1 MKKKLYVAAILFLN
15 AAASF
20 AADFVWGD
28 SDSGVCYSVSGK
40 VSPVVEQAIS
50 MFRDDIRQVVGCLP
64 EAVRS
69 DKATISIVQLDKA
82 TVSVK
87 KALMSAGVPVDEL
100 AGRKD
105 GFSLSVSGGK
115 VYVVGNNGRG
125 TAYGLLELSRKAG
138 VSPWIW
144 WGDVV
149 PEKKSRL
156 VIADGFNTLQSPSV
170 EYRGVFLNDED
181 WTLRPWSTYNYE
193 PGGRFWNIGPKTNK
207 RVFQLLLR
215 LRANAVWPAMHTG
228 TPGFFTIPGNREMA
242 DSFDIAGGTSHCE
255 PLLRNNVAEWNT
267 AERGRYNYIT
277 NRKAVQDYWIE
288 RLREVKGS
296 EKLYTIGMRGIHD
309 GSMEG
314 VKTMKEKTEALQQVI
329 DDQREMLGKHID
341 KDVESIPQVFVPY
354 KEVLQIMENGLRVP
368 DDVTLMWCD
377 DNYGYLTRLS
387 DEEQQKRKG
396 GAGVY
401 YHLSYWG
408 RPHDYLWLTTTQP
421 GLVYCEM
428 RQAYDHNARKLWI
441 VNVHDPKVAAYDLS
455 LFLDMAWDIDCVS
468 PSTLQ
473 EHLKNWL
480 AEQFG
485 ANAATALLPAMT
497 EFYRLCGI
505 RKPEHMGWTQVELDK
520 KTYPR
525 GRSQVTDTEFGATA
539 FGDEQERYLADY
551 AAVCRTV
558 NEVEKTIRPELLDAY
573 FAAVKYPVL
582 SASAMA
588 VKMIE
593 AQRARAPYLGQTD
606 RTMLDRETK
615 VSVHA
620 ARSMGAYQEI
630 QRLTEHYN
638 ATMSGGKW
646 KGSMNSAPRDLYVFF
661 PPLLPFM
668 PEAAVAPDY
677 TSYVSMP
684 YSDMD
689 GVVVRNACDYRS
701 ASSGVVPTQMLG
713 HSMNAVQLPKEA
725 SLTYEFEWPFESEA
739 TLYTALIPTQ
749 PNDRGDL
756 RYSVSID
763 GGTPVVI
770 SLKEPFRSEKWKK
783 NVMRGQALN
792 TTKVKLTKGR
802 HTLTVKALDNHV
814 VIDQWMI
821 DSKPNRPFY
830 VLPVRPAL

>member
-28 SDSGVCYSVSGK
+28 SDSGVRYSVSGK

-64 EAVRS
+64 EAVRA

-193 PGGRFWNIGPKTNK
+193 PGGRLWNIGPKTNK

-242 DSFDIAGGTSHCE
+242 DSFDIAVGTSHCE

-314 VKTMKEKTEALQQVI
+314 VKTMKEKTGAIQQ
-329 DDQREMLGKHID
+329 
-341 KDVESIPQVFVPY
+341 
-354 KEVLQIMENGLRVP
+354 
-368 DDVTLMWCD
+368 
-377 DNYGYLTRLS
+377 LS
-387 DEEQQKRKG
+387 RI
-396 GAGVY
+396 
-401 YHLSYWG
+401 
-408 RPHDYLWLTTTQP
+408 
-421 GLVYCEM
+421 
-428 RQAYDHNARKLWI
+428 NI
-441 VNVHDPKVAAYDLS
+441 
-455 LFLDMAWDIDCVS
+455 
-468 PSTLQ
+468 
-473 EHLKNWL
+473 
-480 AEQFG
+480 
-485 ANAATALLPAMT
+485 
-497 EFYRLCGI
+497 
-505 RKPEHMGWTQVELDK
+505 
-520 KTYPR
+520 
-525 GRSQVTDTEFGATA
+525 
-539 FGDEQERYLADY
+539 
-551 AAVCRTV
+551 
-558 NEVEKTIRPELLDAY
+558 
-573 FAAVKYPVL
+573 
-582 SASAMA
+582 
-588 VKMIE
+588 
-593 AQRARAPYLGQTD
+593 
-606 RTMLDRETK
+606 
-615 VSVHA
+615 
-620 ARSMGAYQEI
+620 
-630 QRLTEHYN
+630 
-638 ATMSGGKW
+638 
-646 KGSMNSAPRDLYVFF
+646 
-661 PPLLPFM
+661 
-668 PEAAVAPDY
+668 
-677 TSYVSMP
+677 
-684 YSDMD
+684 
-689 GVVVRNACDYRS
+689 
-701 ASSGVVPTQMLG
+701 
-713 HSMNAVQLPKEA
+713 
-725 SLTYEFEWPFESEA
+725 
-739 TLYTALIPTQ
+739 
-749 PNDRGDL
+749 
-756 RYSVSID
+756 
-763 GGTPVVI
+763 
-770 SLKEPFRSEKWKK
+770 
-783 NVMRGQALN
+783 
-792 TTKVKLTKGR
+792 
-802 HTLTVKALDNHV
+802 
-814 VIDQWMI
+814 
-821 DSKPNRPFY
+821 
-830 VLPVRPAL
+830 